1 VVVVGGG
8 PAGLMAAEVLA
19 AAGVRVTLFDHMPSV
34 GRKLLLAGR
43 GGLNITHSEP
53 IDALLARYG
62 VGRSIVES
70 AVRSFT
76 PSDLRAWCDGLGEPT
91 FIGSSGRVFPR
102 SFRATPL
109 LRAWLRRLA
118 EAGVVIET
126 GHRWVGWPTGADGAV
141 RGTLDGTGALVS
153 HGGTTTTVSA
163 DAVVLALGGA
173 SWPRVGSD
181 GGWVPVV
188 RAAGVEVH
196 DLVASNS
203 GVHVEWT
210 ADFAARF
217 GGVPLKNVAVSV
229 DGVTVRGDAMITA
242 TGLEGG
248 PIYAVGAAARESVG
262 REGSCVIELDLQ
274 PDLTGA
280 AIAERI
286 ARRPKD
292 SISTSLA
299 RLGLAPSSVALLRE
313 ATANRVPRDAHRLAA
328 LVKALPV
335 VVDGIA
341 PIDRAIS
348 SAGGIALDEV
358 DEHGMLR
365 RVPGTFVAG
374 EMLDWDAPTGGY
386 LLQASLSTGAAAAR
400 GVFARLA
407 ASVEQG
413 ATR

>member
-1 VVVVGGG
+1 MGGG

-19 AAGVRVTLFDHMPSV
+19 AAGVEVTLLDHMPSV

-53 IDALLARYG
+53 IDALLSRYG
-62 VGRSIVES
+62 AGRPAVEP

-76 PSDLRAWCDGLGEPT
+76 PTDLRAWCDGLGEPT

-126 GHRWVGWPTGADGAV
+126 RHRWVGWPTGADGAAE
-141 RGTLDGTGALVS
+141 GTAALVS
-153 HGGTTTTVSA
+153 HGGTTTALNA

-203 GVHVEWT
+203 GVHVAWT

-280 AIAERI
+280 AIADRL

-299 RLGLAPSSVALLRE
+299 RLGLAASSVALIRE
-313 ATANRVPRDAHRLAA
+313 ATANRVPRDALRLAA

-400 GVFARLA
+400 GVLARLA
-407 ASVEQG
+407 ASAEQG
-413 ATR
+413 AA

>member
-1 VVVVGGG
+1 MVGGG

-53 IDALLARYG
+53 IDELLARYG
-62 VGRSIVES
+62 VGRPAVEP

-76 PSDLRAWCDGLGEPT
+76 PTDLRAWSDGLGEPT

-109 LRAWLRRLA
+109 LRAWLRRLTA
-118 EAGVVIET
+118 TGVTIET
-126 GHRWVGWPTGADGAV
+126 RHRWMGWPTGADGTV
-141 RGTLDGTGALVS
+141 DGAGALVS
-153 HGGTTTTVSA
+153 HGGTTTATHA

-181 GGWVPVV
+181 GGWVPVI
-188 RAAGVEVH
+188 RAAGVAVH

-217 GGVPLKNVAVSV
+217 GGVPLKNVAVSA

-242 TGLEGG
+242 SGLEGG
-248 PIYAVGAAARESVG
+248 PIYAVGSAARESVG
-262 REGSCVIELDLQ
+262 REGSCVIEIDLQ

-280 AIAERI
+280 AIADRL

-299 RLGLAPSSVALLRE
+299 RLGLAPSSVALIRE
-313 ATANRVPRDAHRLAA
+313 STANRVPRDAHRLAA

-348 SAGGIALDEV
+348 SAGGIALDEI

-400 GVFARLA
+400 GVLARLGV
-407 ASVEQG
+407 SVEQG
-413 ATR
+413 AVR